1 MGLLDEAIREHLE
14 LKRRRGA
21 DPGEIAQA
29 EHEALEPIFPEE
41 PVSMDGAAEPQAE
54 MEADV
59 HAYGDDGGD
68 PAVAEQH
75 DVGPA
80 DENPEGA
87 DFSNVGQETAEID
100 MQAVLDGD
108 VDYAL
113 EPSQAA
119 ATRARPVRAAPAAQH
134 PQQGDSMEW
143 EMSGSSDRGEVP
155 EEIPGQ
161 ERLSFE

>member
-21 DPGEIAQA
+21 DPGEIARA

-41 PVSMDGAAEPQAE
+41 PLAGDGAQEPQAE
-54 MEADV
+54 EAPGLP
-59 HAYGDDGGD
+59 AYAEGEEY
-68 PAVAEQH
+68 PAVEQQEA
-75 DVGPA
+75 VSATGA
-80 DENPEGA
+80 AVEGR

-113 EPSQAA
+113 E
-119 ATRARPVRAAPAAQH
+119 
-134 PQQGDSMEW
+134 
-143 EMSGSSDRGEVP
+143 SGGSDRGGAP

>member
-21 DPGEIAQA
+21 DPGEIARA

-41 PVSMDGAAEPQAE
+41 PVTADGAAEPQAE
-54 MEADV
+54 SAAEV
-59 HAYGDDGGD
+59 HAFADDGAD
-68 PAVAEQH
+68 LAAEQH
-75 DVGPA
+75 EVGPA
-80 DENPEGA
+80 GERAPEGT

-119 ATRARPVRAAPAAQH
+119 AGRPHPVGAAPSSQT

-143 EMSGSSDRGEVP
+143 EMSGGSDRGEVP

>member
-41 PVSMDGAAEPQAE
+41 PVPTDGAAEPQAE
-54 MEADV
+54 MAADAP
-59 HAYGDDGGD
+59 AYAGDEGD
-68 PAVAEQH
+68 LVAEPRE
-75 DVGPA
+75 VESA
-80 DENPEGA
+80 EERAPEER

-119 ATRARPVRAAPAAQH
+119 ASRARPVRAAPAVQT